1 MPSVEDNVATPE
13 TPSVEL
19 KLVVP
24 FTWSVFEK
32 LVLPVTPRLDP
43 TFPAPE
49 IFAVPST
56 SNKWE
61 GTVVP
66 IPTYVPVSYNEDV
79 ERRYV
84 SLQREI

>member
-1 MPSVEDNVATPE
+1 MPE

-24 FTWSVFEK
+24 FAWSVPDK
-32 LVLPVTPRLDP
+32 LVFPATPRLDP
-43 TFPAPE
+43 ALPAPE

-56 SNKWE
+56 SKRWE
-61 GTVVP
+61 GAVVP
-66 IPTYVPVSYNEDV
+66 MPTYVPVSYNEDV